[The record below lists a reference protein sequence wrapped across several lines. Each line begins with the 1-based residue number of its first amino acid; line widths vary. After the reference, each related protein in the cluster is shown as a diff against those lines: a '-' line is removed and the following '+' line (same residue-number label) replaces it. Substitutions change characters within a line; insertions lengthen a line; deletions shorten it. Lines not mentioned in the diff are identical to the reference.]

1 MQSEIKISV
10 ELDEN
15 KVPEKLFWTAEDG
28 GIEQQESKAV
38 FLSVWDDAQKELLKV
53 DLWTKE
59 MPLDDMKKF
68 FHQMFHTMATTYQ
81 RATNEDDIAEE
92 IAKFAEEFAF
102 LAKIKS

>member
-1 MQSEIKISV
+1 MQSEIKITV
-10 ELDEN
+10 ELDEH

-28 GIEQQESKAV
+28 GIEKRESKAI
-38 FLSVWDDAQKELLKV
+38 FLSVWDDVEKELLKI

-68 FHQMFHTMATTYQ
+68 YHQILHTMATTYQ
-81 RATNEDDIAEE
+81 RASNEDDVAGE